1 MCGRVPVWS
10 RMLSNAVEC
19 VPAPV
24 QQKLVTYYSTSTIA
38 LHRSFPICSTP
49 ACFISLDRGQLQV
62 NAGRSGLVP
71 PRLFQ
76 TNAAICQ
83 RRILTVLRL
92 KRATRQTRVFYRAY
106 TLTCS
111 CTSWLLS
118 LHHQPSSICCLAR
131 ILQEPAS
138 EASTL
143 PAATHSLQH
152 QLGAGKSKR
161 LYIHGSIQ
169 YKNAD
174 SSQDRPKQICIRHLS
189 SCNAPSRR
197 PKSIDRDHPTY
208 KIETSQAKPRA
219 SVSCRDVN

>member
-1 MCGRVPVWS
+1 
-10 RMLSNAVEC
+10 MLSNAVEC

-76 TNAAICQ
+76 TNAVICQ

-118 LHHQPSSICCLAR
+118 LHHQPSSTCCLAR

-143 PAATHSLQH
+143 PAANHSLQH
-152 QLGAGKSKR
+152 QLGAGKASDCTFMDPFNTKMQTAR
-161 LYIHGSIQ
+161 KIGP
-169 YKNAD
+169 N
-174 SSQDRPKQICIRHLS
+174 
-189 SCNAPSRR
+189 
-197 PKSIDRDHPTY
+197 KS
-208 KIETSQAKPRA
+208 A
-219 SVSCRDVN
+219 SVISRLATHLADVRSPTTAIIPLTRFKRPRQNHEPA